1 MVVLTK
7 EDPIVI
13 IGAGVF
19 GLSTALHL
27 LQRGYT
33 KVTIL
38 ERAKEA
44 PARDGA
50 GYDLNK
56 SAFSSPNATVPAKT
70 SMFHTLPWIR
80 FVRGC

>member
-1 MVVLTK
+1 MLPNLPAIHPLTTQK
-7 EDPIVI
+7 MQLKNHEATHQEEDSRKVVI

-27 LQRGYT
+27 LEKGY
-33 KVTIL
+33 KVTVL
-38 ERAKEA
+38 ERASEV

-56 SAFSSPNATVPAKT
+56 GECSD
-70 SMFHTLPWIR
+70 
-80 FVRGC
+80 